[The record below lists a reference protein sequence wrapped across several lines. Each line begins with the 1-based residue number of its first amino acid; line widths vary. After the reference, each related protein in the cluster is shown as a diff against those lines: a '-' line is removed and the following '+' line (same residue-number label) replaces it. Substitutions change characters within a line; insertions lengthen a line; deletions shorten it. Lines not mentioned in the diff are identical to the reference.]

1 MSLTILFHGTGDTQY
16 KDDMAYLV
24 ANQLEP
30 IGKGAHTLSFFA
42 DCIAEQ
48 AEQIAEPLFSHV
60 TYAKVDPYLLK
71 IRNEVVIIQ
80 GADDTGTEVHN
91 LIVSGLMAALNGIM
105 RGEKEINF
113 IGFSRGSV
121 EAIHMTHELQR
132 IKDYV
137 NHPGN
142 DLSTSAL
149 YSFICDKCYN
159 PGRGLGAWRSNR
171 IKKHYQDALLATLG
185 NELHL
190 QKLIEG
196 LRSPDLKLNG
206 KLLDPVPG
214 LCEGT
219 KIPTYIP
226 WTALAHHTVI
236 APMVNEVDIAYMDS
250 EFSVGFRAVW
260 VEAAPE
266 STTQVNRYHLPGAHS
281 TANGN
286 PVNHNPAQA
295 LATDQRFPFE
305 KLRCVQKLFFYK
317 LLQFAFRHNIPLKPP
332 EGVAGRYLSPVFEH
346 FMAHQFDITAQ
357 NEFLRAQ
364 YKEMAVNL
372 AEIRTTRRTC
382 YIPEWL
388 NILGLGGT
396 EQLNGTRIIMTKAG
410 PRSMADLHN
419 YDINGASSYVNF
431 ESFSL
436 DFMTLLFPELS
447 TPPTES
453 PNRPMSYNGL
463 EHVVRARYASAS
475 PEMDCAALTNKIKAL
490 LKACLSHQLED
501 DLNRILLQ
509 DTLDH
514 QGIFDQLIELVPPKL
529 ANSFYSSNLTQTDR
543 EMLQE
548 AIDVILRFEMSEL
561 GAEEQSET
569 HRALLRKKQAY
580 IKKFQA
586 NMQKEIAEQTH
597 TFLANL
603 LEAAEQFQ
611 CRASQPILGTELSEQ
626 APVFDTMEY
635 LAQADQYYRALITL
649 QDKMS
654 FSSTYLAPIDRERLQ
669 YKIDEAVA
677 QFPAICE
684 RTLRKHTIDISQAQ
698 ILEFRVMQPL
708 KERLNYEAALRDN
721 LERTTQRIGALES
734 DLDIRTQRIRVLES
748 DLEIRTQRIR
758 VLEGELKS
766 SAQRIEEQESDLDSR
781 ARRIVALESDLE
793 SNAET
798 IGVLEGE
805 LKSSA
810 QRFGVLEGELD
821 SKTQRIG
828 VLEGELDSRAQ
839 RIGTL
844 EGKLQSRTQRIGV
857 LECDFDIIT
866 QRIGVLEGELDSK
879 TQRIG
884 VLETEKETEAERL
897 SNTKLTVDRHT
908 TEHTAQIRQH
918 EAANMQ
924 SQNDIER
931 LHNSLQGIRDTLR
944 SHQQNGHYS
953 GFTVTLLG
961 SLSLILGVIIAAI
974 ATHFLLLG
982 TGGLMIPAAGLGLGA
997 GLTLFGM
1004 SALKTGAQRQREE
1017 QLSNIFFPG

>member
-1 MSLTILFHGTGDTQY
+1 MSLAILFHGTSDTQY
-16 KDDMAYLV
+16 KDDRAYLE
-24 ANQLEP
+24 ANKLEP
-30 IGKGAHTLSFFA
+30 IGEGAHTLSFFA

-48 AEQIAEPLFSHV
+48 AEQIVEPLFSHE
-60 TYAKVDPYLLK
+60 TYAKADPYVLK
-71 IRNEVVIIQ
+71 ISNEVVIIQ
-80 GADDTGTEVHN
+80 GADDAGTEVHN

-137 NHPGN
+137 NQPGN
-142 DLSTSAL
+142 DLSPEAL

-159 PGRGLGAWRSNR
+159 PGRGLGAWRTNR

-185 NELHL
+185 NESHL
-190 QKLIEG
+190 QNLIEG

-206 KLLDPVPG
+206 NLLDPVPG

-219 KIPTYIP
+219 IIFSYIP

-286 PVNHNPAQA
+286 PVNHNPSQA
-295 LATDQRFPFE
+295 FATDPRFPFE

-317 LLQFAFRHNIPLKPP
+317 LLQFAFRHNIPLKRP
-332 EGVAGRYLSPVFEH
+332 EDVAGRYLSPIFEH
-346 FMAHQFDITAQ
+346 FMTHQLDITAQ
-357 NEFLRAQ
+357 NEFLRTQ

-372 AEIRTTRRTC
+372 ADIRTTRRTC
-382 YIPEWL
+382 YLPEWL
-388 NILGLGGT
+388 KILGLGGT
-396 EQLNGTRIIMTKAG
+396 EHLNGTRIFMTKSG

-436 DFMTLLFPELS
+436 DFMTLLFPELT
-447 TPPTES
+447 TPPSES
-453 PNRPMSYNGL
+453 PSHPMSYSGAGQFL
-463 EHVVRARYASAS
+463 HARYTLAS
-475 PEMDCAALTNKIKAL
+475 PEMDCTALKNKIEAL

-501 DLNRILLQ
+501 DLNKILLQ

-514 QGIFDQLIELVPPKL
+514 QGILDQLIELVPPKL
-529 ANSFYSSNLTQTDR
+529 ANSFYSSNLTPTDR
-543 EMLQE
+543 EMLQK
-548 AIDVILRFEMSEL
+548 AISSILHFNMPEPS
-561 GAEEQSET
+561 AEEQTET
-569 HRALLRKKQAY
+569 HRALLIKKQTY
-580 IKKFQA
+580 IKKFQK
-586 NMQKEIAEQTH
+586 NMHKEIVEQTH
-597 TFLANL
+597 TFLTNL

-611 CRASQPILGTELSEQ
+611 RSASNPILDTGNPEQ
-626 APVFDTMEY
+626 VPPFDAIEY
-635 LAQADQYYRALITL
+635 LVKADQYYHALMTL
-649 QDKMS
+649 QDKMR
-654 FSSTYLAPIDRERLQ
+654 FSSTYLTAIDRERLQ

-684 RTLRKHTIDISQAQ
+684 RTLRKHSIDISEAQ

-708 KERLNYEAALRDN
+708 NKRLQHEAALRGN
-721 LERTTQRIGALES
+721 LER
-734 DLDIRTQRIRVLES
+734 
-748 DLEIRTQRIR
+748 RTQRIR
-758 VLEGELKS
+758 VLEGEL
-766 SAQRIEEQESDLDSR
+766 Q
-781 ARRIVALESDLE
+781 
-793 SNAET
+793 
-798 IGVLEGE
+798 
-805 LKSSA
+805 SSA
-810 QRFGVLEGELD
+810 QRF
-821 SKTQRIG
+821 G

-844 EGKLQSRTQRIGV
+844 EGELQSK
-857 LECDFDIIT
+857 T

-884 VLETEKETEAERL
+884 VLETETETEAELL
-897 SNTKLTVDRHT
+897 SNTKLTVDRLT
-908 TEHTAQIRQH
+908 TEHAAQIIQH
-918 EAANMQ
+918 EAAN
-924 SQNDIER
+924 SKNQNDIR
-931 LHNSLQGIRDTLR
+931 WLSASLQGIRDTLL

-953 GFTVTLLG
+953 GCTVTLLG
-961 SLSLILGVIIAAI
+961 SLSTILGVIIAAI

-982 TGGLMIPAAGLGLGA
+982 TGGLLIPAVGLGLGA
-997 GLTLFGM
+997 GMTLFGI

-1017 QLSNIFFPG
+1017 QLSNTFFPGRQ

>member
-16 KDDMAYLV
+16 KDDRAYLE
-24 ANQLEP
+24 ANQLGP
-30 IGKGAHTLSFFA
+30 IGEGAHTLSFFA
-42 DCIAEQ
+42 DCIEEK

-60 TYAKVDPYLLK
+60 TSAKADPYLLK
-71 IRNEVVIIQ
+71 ISNEVVIIQ

-137 NHPGN
+137 NQPDN
-142 DLSTSAL
+142 DLSPQEL
-149 YSFICDKCYN
+149 YSFICTKCYN
-159 PGRGLGAWRSNR
+159 PGRLAAWRTNR
-171 IKKHYQDALLATLG
+171 INDLYKDALQATLG
-185 NELHL
+185 NETHL
-190 QKLIEG
+190 DNLIQG
-196 LRSPDLKLNG
+196 LRSPNLKLNG

-219 KIPTYIP
+219 KLPSYIP

-260 VEAAPE
+260 VEAAPG

-286 PVNHNPAQA
+286 PVNHNPALA
-295 LATDQRFPFE
+295 LSTEPRFPFE

-317 LLQFAFRHNIPLKPP
+317 LLQFSSRHNIPLKPP
-332 EGVAGRYLSPVFEH
+332 EGVAERYLSPVFEH
-346 FMAHQFDITAQ
+346 FMAHPLDITAQ

-364 YKEMAVNL
+364 YKEMAANL
-372 AEIRTTRRTC
+372 AEIRRTRETC

-388 NILGLGGT
+388 KILGLGGR
-396 EQLNGTRIIMTKAG
+396 EERNDTRIIMTKLG

-447 TPPTES
+447 TPPSDS
-453 PNRPMSYNGL
+453 PNRPMNYSGVGQFV
-463 EHVVRARYASAS
+463 HARYTS
-475 PEMDCAALTNKIKAL
+475 PSLEMDCSELTNKIKAL
-490 LKACLSHQLED
+490 LTACQSHQLDES
-501 DLNRILLQ
+501 LNKILLQ

-514 QGIFDQLIELVPPKL
+514 HGILDQLTKLVPPKL

-543 EMLQE
+543 GMLQE
-548 AIDVILRFEMSEL
+548 AIDGILRFEMSEL
-561 GAEEQSET
+561 CAEEQSDT

-580 IKKFQA
+580 IKKFQE

-597 TFLANL
+597 TFSANL
-603 LEAAEQFQ
+603 LEDAEQFQ

-626 APVFDTMEY
+626 APSFDATEY
-635 LAQADQYYRALITL
+635 LFQADQYYHALITL
-649 QDKMS
+649 QDKMR

-684 RTLRKHTIDISQAQ
+684 RTLRKHPIGISQAQ

-708 KERLNYEAALRDN
+708 KERLNHEAALRDD
-721 LERTTQRIGALES
+721 LERRTKRIEELEGDLDSKTKRIGVLEIDLDIRAQSIGALER
-734 DLDIRTQRIRVLES
+734 DLES
-748 DLEIRTQRIR
+748 RAETIGI
-758 VLEGELKS
+758 LEGELKS
-766 SAQRIEEQESDLDSR
+766 SAQRIEE
-781 ARRIVALESDLE
+781 
-793 SNAET
+793 
-798 IGVLEGE
+798 LEGD
-805 LKSSA
+805 
-810 QRFGVLEGELD
+810 LD
-821 SKTQRIG
+821 SKTKRIGALERDLESRAETSGMLEVKLKSSEQRIG
-828 VLEGELDSRAQ
+828 VLEGELESNAETIRA
-839 RIGTL
+839 L
-844 EGKLQSRTQRIGV
+844 K
-857 LECDFDIIT
+857 
-866 QRIGVLEGELDSK
+866 GELDSR
-879 TQRIG
+879 TQKIG
-884 VLETEKETEAERL
+884 VLETEKATEADRLGNAGHTVERL
-897 SNTKLTVDRHT
+897 KK
-908 TEHTAQIRQH
+908 EHTAQIRRH

-931 LHNSLQGIRDTLR
+931 LNNSLQDICDTLR
-944 SHQQNGHYS
+944 SHKQNGHYS
-953 GFTVTLLG
+953 GSTVTLLG

-997 GLTLFGM
+997 GMTLFGM
-1004 SALKTGAQRQREE
+1004 SALKIGAQRQREE
-1017 QLSNIFFPG
+1017 QLGNLFFHGCQ

>member
-16 KDDMAYLV
+16 KDDRAYLE

-30 IGKGAHTLSFFA
+30 IGEGAHTLSFFA

-48 AEQIAEPLFSHV
+48 AEQIAEPLFSQV
-60 TYAKVDPYLLK
+60 TAAKSDPYLLK
-71 IRNEVVIIQ
+71 ISNEVVIIR
-80 GADDTGTEVHN
+80 GADDTGTVVHN

-105 RGEKEINF
+105 RGEQEINF
-113 IGFSRGSV
+113 VGFSRGSV

-137 NHPGN
+137 NHSDS
-142 DLSTSAL
+142 DLSPQAL
-149 YSFICDKCYN
+149 YSFICNKCYN
-159 PGRGLGAWRSNR
+159 PGRLAPWRTNR
-171 IKKHYQDALLATLG
+171 INDLYKDALQATLG
-185 NELHL
+185 NESHL
-190 QKLIEG
+190 QNLIQG
-196 LRSPDLKLNG
+196 LRSADLKLNG

-219 KIPTYIP
+219 TIPSYIP
-226 WTALAHHTVI
+226 WTALAHHTVV

-286 PVNHNPAQA
+286 PVNHNPAQTLA
-295 LATDQRFPFE
+295 LPTEQRFPFE

-317 LLQFAFRHNIPLKPP
+317 LLQFALRHNIPLKPP

-346 FMAHQFDITAQ
+346 FMAHQLDIPAQ

-364 YKEMAVNL
+364 YKEMATNL
-372 AEIRTTRRTC
+372 ADIRLTRLTC
-382 YIPEWL
+382 YIPK
-388 NILGLGGT
+388 ILGLGGT
-396 EQLNGTRIIMTKAG
+396 EDQNGTRIIMTQAG
-410 PRSMADLHN
+410 PRSMAELHN

-447 TPPTES
+447 TPPSES
-453 PNRPMSYNGL
+453 PNRPISYSGV
-463 EHVVRARYASAS
+463 EQFVHARYTS
-475 PEMDCAALTNKIKAL
+475 PSLEMDCAALTNKIKAL

-501 DLNRILLQ
+501 DLNKILLQ

-514 QGIFDQLIELVPPKL
+514 PGIFDQLIELVPPKL
-529 ANSFYSSNLTQTDR
+529 ANSFYSSNLTPTDR
-543 EMLQE
+543 EKVQE
-548 AIDVILRFEMSEL
+548 TINGIFRFEMSEL
-561 GAEEQSET
+561 GAEEQSEK

-580 IKKFQA
+580 IKKFQE
-586 NMQKEIAEQTH
+586 NMQKEIAKQTH

-603 LEAAEQFQ
+603 LEDAEQFQ
-611 CRASQPILGTELSEQ
+611 CRASQPILDTELSEQ
-626 APVFDTMEY
+626 VPPFDATEY
-635 LAQADQYYRALITL
+635 LSQADQYYHALITL
-649 QDKMS
+649 QDKMR

-684 RTLRKHTIDISQAQ
+684 RTLRKHSIDISEAP

-708 KERLNYEAALRDN
+708 KERLQDEAALRDN
-721 LERTTQRIGALES
+721 LERRTQRIGALES
-734 DLDIRTQRIRVLES
+734 DLEIRTQRIRALEN

-758 VLEGELKS
+758 VLEGDLKS
-766 SAQRIEEQESDLDSR
+766 SAQRIEEQESDL
-781 ARRIVALESDLE
+781 E
-793 SNAET
+793 SNAKTIGVLEGELESRAQRIGT
-798 IGVLEGE
+798 LEGELESRAQRIGVLEGELEIRAQRIGTLEGELESRAQRIGVLEGE

-810 QRFGVLEGELD
+810 QR
-821 SKTQRIG
+821 IG
-828 VLEGELDSRAQ
+828 VLEGELESR
-839 RIGTL
+839 
-844 EGKLQSRTQRIGV
+844 
-857 LECDFDIIT
+857 
-866 QRIGVLEGELDSK
+866 

-884 VLETEKETEAERL
+884 VLETEKATEADRL
-897 SNTKLTVDRHT
+897 SNTKLTDDRLT

-931 LHNSLQGIRDTLR
+931 LNNSLQGIRDTLR

-982 TGGLMIPAAGLGLGA
+982 TGGLMIPAVGLGLVGA
-997 GLTLFGM
+997 GMTLFGM
-1004 SALKTGAQRQREE
+1004 SALKTGAQQQREE
-1017 QLSNIFFPG
+1017 QLSNIFFPV